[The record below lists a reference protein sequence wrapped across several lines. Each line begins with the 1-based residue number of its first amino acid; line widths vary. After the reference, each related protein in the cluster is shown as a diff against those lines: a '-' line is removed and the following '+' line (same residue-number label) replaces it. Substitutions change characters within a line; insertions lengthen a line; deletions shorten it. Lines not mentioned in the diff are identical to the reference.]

1 MKRTSLVVA
10 GFSAIVALGL
20 IGYGCTSGDTV
31 NDGTGGKGSGGQ
43 TGSGTGGSTTS
54 GTGGSSSGTGGM
66 TTSGTGGSTTGTGG
80 STTGTGGSTTGTGG
94 MTTTGTGGAT
104 GGLLMCA
111 STLKDKAACTSTDVS
126 CTKNC
131 GVNAGASQPRATK
144 PCACIASTV
153 TPPMAWDC
161 TNAGPCTYPA
171 TFDKTCFSLTP
182 APAACPTTLITTN
195 VTTCTNTAGATC
207 GPICGSA
214 VTTVNSY
221 QDSSMNPKVGYCA
234 CINGVWQCASTKE
247 WPM

>member
-10 GFSAIVALGL
+10 GFSAIVAFGL

-31 NDGTGGKGSGGQ
+31 NDGTGGKGTGGS
-43 TGSGTGGSTTS
+43 TSGTGGSTTS
-54 GTGGSSSGTGGM
+54 GTGGSASGTGGM
-66 TTSGTGGSTTGTGG
+66 TSSGSGGSTTGTGG
-80 STTGTGGSTTGTGG
+80 SSTGTGGSNTGTGG
-94 MTTTGTGGAT
+94 AAAGTGGAT

-131 GVNAGASQPRATK
+131 GVNASGAGQPRATK

-161 TNAGPCTYPA
+161 TNAGPCSYPA
-171 TFDKTCFSLTP
+171 TFDKSCFSLTP
-182 APAACPTTLITTN
+182 APAACPTTLITTGM
-195 VTTCTNTAGATC
+195 TTCVNTAGATC

-214 VTTVNSY
+214 TVNSY
-221 QDSSMNPKVGYCA
+221 QDSSMAAKMGYCA
-234 CINGVWQCASTKE
+234 CINGVYQCASAKE